1 MPKSSL
7 SLIKVS
13 LSFCLCS
20 DWLVGVKKLGP
31 INGIDLFGRVPHD
44 DWLFKTSNLISKDFL
59 KPSIV
64 EAVKNELPIVLE
76 NFRRRQRV
84 DNLFLMGKI
93 GIFAFVLANALGF

>member
-64 EAVKNELPIVLE
+64 EAVKVGIPPLLHSHKICKAYLIHIFILE
-76 NFRRRQRV
+76 
-84 DNLFLMGKI
+84 
-93 GIFAFVLANALGF
+93 